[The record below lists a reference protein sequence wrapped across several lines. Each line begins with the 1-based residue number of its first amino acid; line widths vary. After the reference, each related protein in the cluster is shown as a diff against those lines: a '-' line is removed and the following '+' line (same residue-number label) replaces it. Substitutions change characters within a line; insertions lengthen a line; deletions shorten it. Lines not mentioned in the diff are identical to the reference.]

1 MKTTRIALVLLLGIM
16 LLSGFACGGG
26 NGEGGDV
33 VNTPDPNLE
42 AAIREAIEK
51 PIGDIYES
59 DLLGLAKLYASGRD
73 ITDLNGLEY
82 CTNLIQLSL
91 RNNQIS
97 DISPLSGLSS
107 LTTLDI
113 GDNQISDISPLSGL
127 SSLTQLSL
135 RDNQIS
141 DISPLSGL
149 SSLTVLN
156 LWINQISDI
165 SPLSGLAS
173 LTQLSLWDN
182 QISDISPLSGLASL
196 TQLSLWDNQISD
208 IEPLVNNLGLSLGDS
223 VDLGGNPLSTISIDT
238 YIPQLEARGVIVK
251 YPPNHP

>member
-107 LTTLDI
+107 LT
-113 GDNQISDISPLSGL
+113 
-127 SSLTQLSL
+127 QLSL

-156 LWINQISDI
+156 LWI
-165 SPLSGLAS
+165 
-173 LTQLSLWDN
+173 N

>member
-97 DISPLSGLSS
+97 DISPLSGL
-107 LTTLDI
+107 
-113 GDNQISDISPLSGL
+113 
-127 SSLTQLSL
+127 
-135 RDNQIS
+135 
-141 DISPLSGL
+141 
-149 SSLTVLN
+149 
-156 LWINQISDI
+156 
-165 SPLSGLAS
+165 
-173 LTQLSLWDN
+173 
-182 QISDISPLSGLASL
+182 ASL